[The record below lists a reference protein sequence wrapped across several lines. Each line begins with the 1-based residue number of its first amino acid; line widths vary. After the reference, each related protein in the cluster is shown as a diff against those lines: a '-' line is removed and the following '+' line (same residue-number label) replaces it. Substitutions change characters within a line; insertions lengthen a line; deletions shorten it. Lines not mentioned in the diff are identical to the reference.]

1 MVPTR
6 RKGDRDQG
14 LFALNRPSDI
24 SGNALPQRV
33 RRVWHADR
41 NSRVVLNLKTMNTPL
56 QPYQKLKRQAK
67 RLMMIGD
74 LERYLYTL
82 RAMNE
87 LRLLQRR
94 GLA

>member
-1 MVPTR
+1 
-6 RKGDRDQG
+6 
-14 LFALNRPSDI
+14 
-24 SGNALPQRV
+24 
-33 RRVWHADR
+33 
-41 NSRVVLNLKTMNTPL
+41 MNTPL

-94 GLA
+94 GVA